1 MSNKTE
7 EIEKIRRL
15 REVAR
20 RKEIEKKLSIICD
33 LSRDLSLSLD
43 IDKIANITV
52 DVMRKVL
59 EFDTSFFLLLEDK
72 ELNIVAASGFK
83 EDVVGKKF
91 LLDAKKGIIPWVAR
105 EGKSHLT
112 NNTEKDDLFINI
124 VGDFETKSEICVPL
138 KIKDKVIGVLNAES
152 ERYNAFNEKD
162 LKLLETLASQVAIAI
177 ENARLFKKL
186 RESEERY
193 RNLFENARDVIITFD
208 LKGNVI
214 SVNKAIAE
222 HGYRKDELIGK
233 NMLKFV
239 PKKYWPKLLK
249 ELAKIARG
257 NSIEGEIEII
267 TPKGEKISE
276 YKSNPIR
283 RGEKIV
289 GFQTILRDITEQK
302 RAEEIL
308 RKSKEKIEK
317 LHNIATRLESLHSEE
332 EVYELTIKTAK
343 EILDF
348 DRDTIFILEGDHL
361 KIKAT
366 TEKGLS
372 KDQRISIY
380 RGIAGKT
387 YRTAK
392 SYLIED
398 ITRDKNARPSDERV
412 RSAIS
417 IPIGNIGV
425 FQAESLQVNA
435 FTEEDR
441 KLGELLIS
449 HVAEVLKRIRFE
461 KTLKESEE
469 KYRTTIESAPYGIA
483 VLDQDGN
490 FLIANSQL
498 EKITGYTRKEIPDL
512 ETWFEK
518 MYPDEKYRKLVI
530 KENKRI
536 IPGEDPRIRE
546 AVITRK
552 DGEKRICRFISRIFS
567 HGLRIIFVTDITD
580 RKLLEQQR
588 EKARKEA
595 EFYSDLLGHDI
606 GNLNQVIL
614 GYLYLLKN
622 AKDEQTRKKNV
633 EGIKKSIMKSK
644 RLAESIRILKIIKDT
659 KIEKFNLNKSIERS
673 IRDIKE
679 YSDRE
684 IEVNLNIDKKYYVKA
699 NDFLDKVFF
708 NILENSVEY
717 TFHDPVII
725 DIEIEEKDDFC
736 NIHIRDNGIGIPK
749 EKRED
754 ILRNLETLSKRTGI
768 GLYLTKKILDRFDG
782 KFEIKDVEKGTEIV
796 ISIPV
801 IS

>member
-20 RKEIEKKLSIICD
+20 RKEMEKKLSTICD

-162 LKLLETLASQVAIAI
+162 LKLLETLASQAAIAI

-283 RGEKIV
+283 RGE
-289 GFQTILRDITEQK
+289 
-302 RAEEIL
+302 
-308 RKSKEKIEK
+308 
-317 LHNIATRLESLHSEE
+317 
-332 EVYELTIKTAK
+332 
-343 EILDF
+343 
-348 DRDTIFILEGDHL
+348 
-361 KIKAT
+361 
-366 TEKGLS
+366 
-372 KDQRISIY
+372 
-380 RGIAGKT
+380 
-387 YRTAK
+387 
-392 SYLIED
+392 
-398 ITRDKNARPSDERV
+398 
-412 RSAIS
+412 
-417 IPIGNIGV
+417 
-425 FQAESLQVNA
+425 
-435 FTEEDR
+435 
-441 KLGELLIS
+441 
-449 HVAEVLKRIRFE
+449 
-461 KTLKESEE
+461 
-469 KYRTTIESAPYGIA
+469 
-483 VLDQDGN
+483 
-490 FLIANSQL
+490 
-498 EKITGYTRKEIPDL
+498 
-512 ETWFEK
+512 
-518 MYPDEKYRKLVI
+518 
-530 KENKRI
+530 
-536 IPGEDPRIRE
+536 
-546 AVITRK
+546 
-552 DGEKRICRFISRIFS
+552 
-567 HGLRIIFVTDITD
+567 
-580 RKLLEQQR
+580 
-588 EKARKEA
+588 
-595 EFYSDLLGHDI
+595 
-606 GNLNQVIL
+606 
-614 GYLYLLKN
+614 
-622 AKDEQTRKKNV
+622 
-633 EGIKKSIMKSK
+633 
-644 RLAESIRILKIIKDT
+644 
-659 KIEKFNLNKSIERS
+659 
-673 IRDIKE
+673 
-679 YSDRE
+679 
-684 IEVNLNIDKKYYVKA
+684 
-699 NDFLDKVFF
+699 
-708 NILENSVEY
+708 
-717 TFHDPVII
+717 
-725 DIEIEEKDDFC
+725 
-736 NIHIRDNGIGIPK
+736 
-749 EKRED
+749 
-754 ILRNLETLSKRTGI
+754 
-768 GLYLTKKILDRFDG
+768 
-782 KFEIKDVEKGTEIV
+782 
-796 ISIPV
+796 
-801 IS
+801 